1 MAAAKPPQVS
11 EYAFQI
17 AIFDVRCGSIQSI
30 RRAGSEVI
38 DRIACCANRG
48 GSRVERIARLLSR
61 LSQFPACGPAQVI
74 HRLFGPGAKL

>member
-17 AIFDVRCGSIQSI
+17 AIQSI